1 MRRQAQARASGVNLG
16 LGVAFHHHRHLAHLR
31 AALLASSTLIAAP
44 AAAQDGTWVA
54 AGPVADWNTN
64 ANWAP
69 ATVPSGTATF
79 NGAGSAGIVF
89 ANAVTT
95 VQTLNFTPGL
105 QVYTFDICAC
115 QEFRITG
122 AGVINPSAPAPVFAV
137 DGGLLSFRN
146 SSTSGNATVANVG
159 GRVDFRQSSLAG
171 TADITN
177 RAGGVTT
184 FGNDSSAAD
193 ATITNRAFSATD
205 FMRSSNAGH
214 ADITNN
220 GGITQFFNDANAAFA
235 TITNRNGGGTLFFDM
250 SKAGTASITNR
261 DLSGTSFEN
270 RSSADHADIT
280 NNSGITL
287 FFNQATAGSATITNR
302 NGGATVF
309 NNRTTAEDAT
319 IITRTGSFV
328 QFFDRSTG
336 GNARFITD
344 AGGIVDFSATKG
356 LANDGRITAGSIEG
370 GGTYF
375 IGAGN
380 ILSVG
385 GNNLSTEVS
394 GVIADFNPCG
404 CGPPGPGALVKV
416 GTGTMTLSGLNTYS
430 GGTTFAGGT
439 VSVSQEANL
448 GNVAGALTFDGG
460 ILQVTGT
467 TFHNTTRAINWAN
480 GGGGFDI
487 ANAANTFT
495 VGQTLG
501 GPGGLTKLGPGT
513 LALTGPN
520 TYSGGTTLAG
530 GTLSI
535 SANNNIGTGPLALL
549 NGTTLQ
555 LNGFFNFTHPTSIAG
570 DPTVNVPTVGVV
582 TMSAPITDGATPGE
596 LVKTGTGTLI
606 FTAANTYTGG
616 TFIDRGTLQLGNSGA
631 SGSILGDVRNDANFA
646 IVRSD
651 VFTFAGLISGAGRFE
666 QAGSGT
672 TIFTANNTYTGN
684 TVISGGTLQLGAG
697 GTTGAIASSLV
708 TNLGIL
714 AFNRSNIYDFDAVI
728 SGTGAVQQNGTGTT
742 IFGATHS
749 YTGATSV
756 NAGTLIVNGSI
767 ATSSGVTVNTGGTL
781 GGTGTL
787 PKTTINGGT
796 LSPGNSIG
804 TISINGSLSFVGP
817 GNYIVEV
824 SPTAADK
831 TNVTGAPGS
840 AALAGTLSAIATGG
854 LYTVGK
860 KYTVLNATGGVSGTF
875 ANLAVS
881 GSFGITK
888 PHIEYDANNV
898 YLVLDPNE
906 LSPFVAGATPNQRA
920 VAGAVDKAIAAG
932 SQSAPFV
939 ALFNLTAAQLPAAL
953 DQLSGEVHASTA
965 GVLVDESLYARAAVL
980 GRLRQAS
987 YGGDSGM
994 ASLSMGGPQAFSNGE
1009 ELGALA
1015 YGKSPIVTKAPP
1027 FVSQPGS
1034 DVVFWAQGFG
1044 ARGKFDTDGNAAAVR
1059 RDLAGFFTGADT
1071 RVGSDGRL
1079 GIAAGYTASRNNLD
1093 GRGSANVETGHLMGY
1108 GGWRFGALN
1117 LRAGGAYAWHNIDTD
1132 RTIAFPGFFDRATA
1146 RYDGAT
1152 GQIFGEAGYGFA
1164 FGKVAVEPFAGAALV
1179 HLKTD
1184 AFNER
1189 GGAAALAVAAN
1200 AFEVGYS
1207 TLGIR
1212 AAGMIPL
1219 AADMMLVPRASV
1231 AWQHAFTDVTPTAVL
1246 AFQNAATPFV
1256 TAGVPIA
1263 RDSVLAEAGL
1273 DLAIG
1278 RSATLG
1284 VSYVGQLA
1292 RHVQDHAAKGKFSW
1306 KF

>member
-1 MRRQAQARASGVNLG
+1 M
-16 LGVAFHHHRHLAHLR
+16 AFHNHRHRARLR
-31 AALLASSTLIAAP
+31 AALLASNALIAAP

-64 ANWAP
+64 TNWAP

-159 GRVDFRQSSLAG
+159 GRVDFRQSSSAG

-184 FGNDSSAAD
+184 FGNDSSAAN

-220 GGITQFFNDANAAFA
+220 GGLTAFFNDANAAFA

-309 NNRTTAEDAT
+309 NDRTTAEDAT

-344 AGGIVDFSATKG
+344 AGGIVDFSETKG
-356 LANDGRITAGSIEG
+356 LANDGRISAGSIEG

-404 CGPPGPGALVKV
+404 CGPAGPGALVKV
-416 GTGTMTLSGLNTYS
+416 GTGTMILSGMNTYT
-430 GGTTFAGGT
+430 GGTTFKGGT

-448 GNVAGALTFDGG
+448 GGLAGGLTFDGG

-467 TFHNTTRAINWAN
+467 SFHSTARPITWAA
-480 GGGGFDI
+480 GGGAFDI
-487 ANAANTFT
+487 ANATNTFT
-495 VGQTLG
+495 VSQFLG
-501 GPGGLTKLGPGT
+501 GAGGLSKFGPGT
-513 LALTGPN
+513 LVLSGAN
-520 TYSGGTTLAG
+520 SYAGGTTLAG

-535 SANNNIGTGPLALL
+535 SANNNIGTGPLAML

-555 LNGFFNFTHPTSIAG
+555 LTGFFLDFTHPTSIAG
-570 DPTVNVPTVGVV
+570 DPTINVPTIN
-582 TMSAPITDGATPGE
+582 TAMMSAPIADGATPGE

-606 FTAANTYTGG
+606 LTAANTYTGG
-616 TFIDRGTLQLGNSGA
+616 TFIDHGTLQLGNGGA

-684 TVISGGTLQLGAG
+684 TVISGGTLQLGNG

-714 AFNRSNIYDFDAVI
+714 AFNRSNTYDFGAVI

-749 YTGATSV
+749 YTGATTV

-781 GGTGTL
+781 GGTGNVG
-787 PKTTINGGT
+787 KTTINGGS

-804 TISINGSLSFVGP
+804 TIAINGSLSFVGP

-824 SPTAADK
+824 SPAAADK

-875 ANLAVS
+875 ANLAIS

-898 YLVLDPNE
+898 YLVLDPNAI
-906 LSPFVAGATPNQRA
+906 SPSLAGATPNQRA

-932 SQSAPFV
+932 SRSAPFL
-939 ALFNLTAAQLPAAL
+939 ALFNLTAAQLPGAL

-965 GVLVDESLYARAAVL
+965 GVLVDESLYPRSAVL

-987 YGGDSGM
+987 YGGDSQM
-994 ASLSMGGPQAFSNGE
+994 ASLSMGGPQAFAGGE
-1009 ELGALA
+1009 ELSALA

-1027 FVSQPGS
+1027 LASQPGY

-1044 ARGKFDTDGNAAAVR
+1044 ARGRFDTDGNAAAVR
-1059 RDLAGFFTGADT
+1059 RDLAGFFTG
-1071 RVGSDGRL
+1071 
-1079 GIAAGYTASRNNLD
+1079 
-1093 GRGSANVETGHLMGY
+1093 
-1108 GGWRFGALN
+1108 
-1117 LRAGGAYAWHNIDTD
+1117 
-1132 RTIAFPGFFDRATA
+1132 
-1146 RYDGAT
+1146 
-1152 GQIFGEAGYGFA
+1152 
-1164 FGKVAVEPFAGAALV
+1164 
-1179 HLKTD
+1179 
-1184 AFNER
+1184 
-1189 GGAAALAVAAN
+1189 
-1200 AFEVGYS
+1200 
-1207 TLGIR
+1207 
-1212 AAGMIPL
+1212 
-1219 AADMMLVPRASV
+1219 
-1231 AWQHAFTDVTPTAVL
+1231 
-1246 AFQNAATPFV
+1246 
-1256 TAGVPIA
+1256 
-1263 RDSVLAEAGL
+1263 
-1273 DLAIG
+1273 
-1278 RSATLG
+1278 
-1284 VSYVGQLA
+1284 
-1292 RHVQDHAAKGKFSW
+1292 
-1306 KF
+1306 